1 MLISRTHLSD
11 RVRPKAAAHLLQFS
25 REARHHFPDL
35 VTKVLL
41 FGSRARGEATA
52 QSDYDIA
59 VVMKS
64 IPDRRTIDHQL
75 ADIAYPHILAGV
87 HIRPVSVL
95 AASMSKTE
103 QNAFVFNLARE
114 GLEVPDAS
122 R

>member
-1 MLISRTHLSD
+1 MSD

-25 REARHHFPDL
+25 RAARHHFPDL

-41 FGSRARGEATA
+41 FGSRARGDATS

-64 IPDRRTIDHQL
+64 IPDRRTIDHEL
-75 ADIAYPHILAGV
+75 ADIAYPHILAGI

-95 AASMSKTE
+95 AAAMSKNE
-103 QNAFVFNLARE
+103 ENAFVFNLTRE
-114 GLEVPDAS
+114 GVEVADAS